1 MWSAF
6 EAQHDGDGPFTPYVD
21 RSMDMIDACGAGV
34 DMGAVAESVLSK
46 LESLGVL
53 GEIREKENQ

>member
-21 RSMDMIDACGAGV
+21 RGMGMIDASGCGV
-34 DMGAVAESVLSK
+34 NMNAVADAALSK
-46 LESLGVL
+46 LESLGVV
-53 GEIREKENQ
+53 KERNK